1 MHAFMTSCI
10 LFEVAEMY
18 VTIAFVNPIY
28 QLYGYPEANT
38 TKNFNKVLQ
47 PQVLIDVET
56 NIV

>member
-1 MHAFMTSCI
+1 MTSCI